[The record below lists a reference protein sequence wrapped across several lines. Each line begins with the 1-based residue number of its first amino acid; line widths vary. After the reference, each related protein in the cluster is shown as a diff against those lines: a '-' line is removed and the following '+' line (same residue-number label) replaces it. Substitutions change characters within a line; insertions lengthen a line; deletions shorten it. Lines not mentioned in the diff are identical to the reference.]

1 MDKAST
7 VKELSEDIWRLVI
20 LAFIQV
26 SFSSYVSKSQ
36 NFFYIYIHSAD
47 NSTIVLILEEY
58 FSVI

>member
-36 NFFYIYIHSAD
+36 NFFYIYIF
-47 NSTIVLILEEY
+47 ILQITAPLY
-58 FSVI
+58 SF